1 MDSTN
6 RLYVFGALILLLIT
20 LAFGVW
26 IHVSGKPYNNTLFT
40 VHKLSGIA
48 TAVFCALFIIRALKI
63 ISPTGMIVIV
73 IAVAALSILAL
84 AVSGALMSAKSA
96 PPFPLNTIH
105 TIATFVFAI
114 SCGGTIFQIASKLQ

>member
-6 RLYVFGALILLLIT
+6 RLYVFGALIFLLIT

-26 IHVSGKPYNNTLFT
+26 IHFSGKPYNNALFT

-48 TAVFCALFIIRALKI
+48 TAAFCALFIIRALKI
-63 ISPTGMIVIV
+63 ISPSGMIVIAM
-73 IAVAALSILAL
+73 AVAALSVVAL

-96 PPFPLNTIH
+96 PPLPLNTIH
-105 TIATFVFAI
+105 TIATFVFVI
-114 SCGGTIFQIASKLQ
+114 SCGGTVFQIASKLQ